1 MSAGIKH
8 DAVRHQ
14 CRLVQSFNKLN
25 SSMQWLI
32 TIAMCLPCSQQ
43 SVFQCHKH
51 VTWQASCGTH
61 CFHHETQ
68 FSSQLHVAHYPY
80 VALLSGSNERTKKV
94 ASSEGLATP
103 SDIMQMLQPAVEEHG
118 AQFVADQ
125 ADHNERVSAS
135 FLSPFKASML
145 PLPVCSTHP
154 TRKCCVF
161 NWP

>member
-1 MSAGIKH
+1 MPSSAIVQQAQLKHAVAYHYRNVSALLSAKRISMSKTCYMAGVLW
-8 DAVRHQ
+8 DS
-14 CRLVQSFNKLN
+14 L
-25 SSMQWLI
+25 
-32 TIAMCLPCSQQ
+32 
-43 SVFQCHKH
+43 
-51 VTWQASCGTH
+51 
-61 CFHHETQ
+61 FHHETQ

-103 SDIMQMLQPAVEEHG
+103 SDIMQMLQPAVGEHG